1 MKNFTKELKAI
12 LKEDPGAPIMSPDEV
27 VKRANTMV
35 ILTNQAP
42 PKLLALAGSSRKAI
56 LLNFK
61 PLMITFPD
69 QKGVYKVQP
78 DDIVFENHHSG
89 RDVTEAGAEETS
101 YEKFFASAMKK
112 FGVSS
117 PIELNPEDTKKF
129 FNYVDKNWDAEEESD
144 GSKNE
149 ILPVLGAIGRAAVG
163 GAMALGRGVAAAGK
177 VAGGVGDAIDTD
189 EDTNE
194 IAPALAAVA
203 GAAGAGAAG
212 KVMDRISGDDNE
224 DVSTGKVGKK
234 DKGSYRRAYK
244 LALKKYQIHSADE
257 LDTPAERKGFTA
269 YVDKLW
275 KGGEVKDHALPEV
288 SSEEKARR
296 KEAERKERERREKTQ
311 AANVKKRVPGSQK
324 TAAEKDREKL
334 AAQRERNQKALARK
348 VEQEKRR
355 REQEQQSKEREREQA
370 AREKERKQKAK
381 EKDNGDN
388 GADDDDDKKKEKGN
402 GVGSFLKQAGGAAA
416 QAAKQQ
422 AAQYD
427 VKESNPVSEAIKS
440 STMYGVVKADS
451 KGDNS
456 KFPAGEVVFK
466 GNAKKARSMV
476 KDLKRKGHTAYVI
489 NSPSAKVGQRAY
501 HKKGYGLKIEAPTY
515 KPNLSYN
522 DAKDPGE
529 SLAKQMKKNIELD
542 KKEVSPP
549 DREHQVKGIKKHM
562 AQKKGKD
569 KIPKTYVDKK
579 TGKRKKTNPWALAW
593 AQYDKYGVPSRVEKD

>member
-144 GSKNE
+144 GSKTE
-149 ILPVLGAIGRAAVG
+149 ILPAIGAAVG
-163 GAMALGRGVAAAGK
+163 GLARGAMAVGRGVAGAAGA
-177 VAGGVGDAIDTD
+177 AGALGGDD
-189 EDTNE
+189 ETEDSNE

-203 GAAGAGAAG
+203 GAAGAGAAD

-275 KGGEVKDHALPEV
+275 KGGEVKETSADTDEGIKDLGFAAKRKAQQAGKGIKSGAKKLGAGAKKAAAGAKKSV
-288 SSEEKARR
+288 DQMAADRKDAAEK
-296 KEAERKERERREKTQ
+296 KQKERERKR
-311 AANVKKRVPGSQK
+311 AADK
-324 TAAEKDREKL
+324 
-334 AAQRERNQKALARK
+334 
-348 VEQEKRR
+348 
-355 REQEQQSKEREREQA
+355 KERDDKQA
-370 AREKERKQKAK
+370 AREKEQAAEKRDREEEAMWK
-381 EKDNGDN
+381 ERDREQAQDKPEPQPEPQDDPKPEPE
-388 GADDDDDKKKEKGN
+388 DDDNDDKKKEKGN

-427 VKESNPVSEAIKS
+427 VK
-440 STMYGVVKADS
+440 
-451 KGDNS
+451 
-456 KFPAGEVVFK
+456 
-466 GNAKKARSMV
+466 
-476 KDLKRKGHTAYVI
+476 
-489 NSPSAKVGQRAY
+489 
-501 HKKGYGLKIEAPTY
+501 
-515 KPNLSYN
+515 
-522 DAKDPGE
+522 
-529 SLAKQMKKNIELD
+529 
-542 KKEVSPP
+542 
-549 DREHQVKGIKKHM
+549 
-562 AQKKGKD
+562 
-569 KIPKTYVDKK
+569 
-579 TGKRKKTNPWALAW
+579 
-593 AQYDKYGVPSRVEKD
+593 

>member
-27 VKRANTMV
+27 IKRANTMV

-42 PKLLALAGSSRKAI
+42 RELLALAGSSRKAI

-89 RDVTEAGAEETS
+89 RDVTEAGSEETS

-144 GSKNE
+144 GSKTE
-149 ILPVLGAIGRAAVG
+149 ILPAIGAAAAGLAGAVGSVARGVGSAVG
-163 GAMALGRGVAAAGK
+163 GIAK
-177 VAGGVGDAIDTD
+177 GVGSAIGDADT
-189 EDTNE
+189 EDSNE

-203 GAAGAGAAG
+203 GAAGSAAAG
-212 KVMDRISGDDNE
+212 KVMDRISGDENESGWEDPPRLGGEPSLITPVE

-296 KEAERKERERREKTQ
+296 KAAAAKETERREKKQ
-311 AANVKKRVPGSQK
+311 AANVKKRVPGSEK
-324 TAAEKDREKL
+324 SAAEKDRKKL

-348 VEQEKRR
+348 VEQEKRK

-370 AREKERKQKAK
+370 DRNKEQLAREKEREQKAK
-381 EKDNGDN
+381 EKDNGDS
-388 GADDDDDKKKEKGN
+388 GSDDADDDKDKKSGSAF
-402 GVGSFLKQAGGAAA
+402 GSFIKQAAGETKKAA
-416 QAAKQQ
+416 QQQ
-422 AAQYD
+422 AGKYA
-427 VKESNPVSEAIKS
+427 VKS
-440 STMYGVVKADS
+440 
-451 KGDNS
+451 
-456 KFPAGEVVFK
+456 
-466 GNAKKARSMV
+466 
-476 KDLKRKGHTAYVI
+476 
-489 NSPSAKVGQRAY
+489 
-501 HKKGYGLKIEAPTY
+501 
-515 KPNLSYN
+515 
-522 DAKDPGE
+522 
-529 SLAKQMKKNIELD
+529 
-542 KKEVSPP
+542 
-549 DREHQVKGIKKHM
+549 
-562 AQKKGKD
+562 
-569 KIPKTYVDKK
+569 
-579 TGKRKKTNPWALAW
+579 
-593 AQYDKYGVPSRVEKD
+593 

>member
-144 GSKNE
+144 GSKTE
-149 ILPVLGAIGRAAVG
+149 ILPAIGAAVG
-163 GAMALGRGVAAAGK
+163 GLARGAMAVGRGVAGAAGA
-177 VAGGVGDAIDTD
+177 AGALGGDD
-189 EDTNE
+189 ETEDSNE

-203 GAAGAGAAG
+203 GAAGAGAAD

-275 KGGEVKDHALPEV
+275 KGGEVKETSADTDEGIKDLGFAAKRKAQQAGKGIKSGAKKLGAGAKKAAAGAKKSV
-288 SSEEKARR
+288 DQMAADRKDAAEK
-296 KEAERKERERREKTQ
+296 KQKERERKR
-311 AANVKKRVPGSQK
+311 AADK
-324 TAAEKDREKL
+324 
-334 AAQRERNQKALARK
+334 
-348 VEQEKRR
+348 
-355 REQEQQSKEREREQA
+355 KERDDKQA
-370 AREKERKQKAK
+370 AREKEQAAEKRDREEEAMWK
-381 EKDNGDN
+381 ERDREQAQDKPEPQPEPQDDPKPEPEDDDN
-388 GADDDDDKKKEKGN
+388 DDDKKKKSGSAI
-402 GVGSFLKQAGGAAA
+402 GSFIKQAAGETKKAA
-416 QAAKQQ
+416 QQQ
-422 AAQYD
+422 AAQYT
-427 VKESNPVSEAIKS
+427 VKS
-440 STMYGVVKADS
+440 
-451 KGDNS
+451 
-456 KFPAGEVVFK
+456 
-466 GNAKKARSMV
+466 
-476 KDLKRKGHTAYVI
+476 
-489 NSPSAKVGQRAY
+489 
-501 HKKGYGLKIEAPTY
+501 
-515 KPNLSYN
+515 
-522 DAKDPGE
+522 
-529 SLAKQMKKNIELD
+529 
-542 KKEVSPP
+542 
-549 DREHQVKGIKKHM
+549 
-562 AQKKGKD
+562 
-569 KIPKTYVDKK
+569 
-579 TGKRKKTNPWALAW
+579 
-593 AQYDKYGVPSRVEKD
+593 

>member
-144 GSKNE
+144 GSKTE
-149 ILPVLGAIGRAAVG
+149 ILPAIGAAVG
-163 GAMALGRGVAAAGK
+163 GLARGAMAVGRGVAGAAGA
-177 VAGGVGDAIDTD
+177 AGALGGDDET

-194 IAPALAAVA
+194 IAPAIAAGL
-203 GAAGAGAAG
+203 GAVGAGAAG
-212 KVMDRISGDDNE
+212 KVMDKISGDENEGIIGSLVKGALGGTAKKAATGLKKVGVKDPASFAKGAAAGYVATKALGSNGKNKETEPHAHTTHTHE
-224 DVSTGKVGKK
+224 DVTTGKVGKK

-269 YVDKLW
+269 YVDRLW
-275 KGGEVKDHALPEV
+275 KDGEVHEDNVEEV

-311 AANVKKRVPGSQK
+311 AANVKKRVPGSEK

-334 AAQRERNQKALARK
+334 ADLRKRDQETLARK
-348 VEQEKRR
+348 LEQNKKR
-355 REQEQQSKEREREQA
+355 REQEQQSKERE
-370 AREKERKQKAK
+370 K
-381 EKDNGDN
+381 EKDSPKPDSPKPPKPE
-388 GADDDDDKKKEKGN
+388 KKTPKKRSG
-402 GVGSFLKQAGGAAA
+402 GLGIGSALKDLGRYTVAKAQSAGG
-416 QAAKQQ
+416 
-422 AAQYD
+422 
-427 VKESNPVSEAIKS
+427 N
-440 STMYGVVKADS
+440 
-451 KGDNS
+451 
-456 KFPAGEVVFK
+456 
-466 GNAKKARSMV
+466 
-476 KDLKRKGHTAYVI
+476 
-489 NSPSAKVGQRAY
+489 
-501 HKKGYGLKIEAPTY
+501 
-515 KPNLSYN
+515 
-522 DAKDPGE
+522 
-529 SLAKQMKKNIELD
+529 
-542 KKEVSPP
+542 
-549 DREHQVKGIKKHM
+549 
-562 AQKKGKD
+562 
-569 KIPKTYVDKK
+569 
-579 TGKRKKTNPWALAW
+579 
-593 AQYDKYGVPSRVEKD
+593 